1 MIKKGV
7 NFPDVEKK
15 PGEVWLNIGCGIVLL
30 KDFINVD
37 KYVTADFIQKSLNG
51 EFVANQTTLV
61 AKVEPGAEF
70 VEGDILS
77 LPFPDNYADYLEC
90 IDVVE
95 HLNYRDVPQAFSE
108 LYRVMK
114 PGGITKLMTGDW
126 DQVTRMWVEMSKSPY
141 DPLAY
146 GELSQLL
153 YGNQNHAGEYH
164 HAPFNAPYLERC
176 VQDAGWH
183 KYNLVRYGFGTSTY
197 PPFRSN
203 WSMVKIDQPFFLRS
217 DMLYVEAMK

>member
-1 MIKKGV
+1 MIKNGV
-7 NFPDVEKK
+7 NIPEIEKK
-15 PGEVWLNIGCGIVLL
+15 PGEIWLNIGCGIVLL

-51 EFVANQTTLV
+51 EFISNGVRLI

-70 VEGDILS
+70 VEGDILN

-95 HLNYRDVPQAFSE
+95 HLNYREVPKAFSE

-114 PGGITKLMTGDW
+114 PGGIIKLLTNDW
-126 DQVTRMWVEMSKSPY
+126 DQVARLWVAMSEHPY
-141 DPLAY
+141 DPESY
-146 GELSQLL
+146 VELTQLL
-153 YGNQNHAGEYH
+153 YGNQNHSGEYH
-164 HAPFNAPYLERC
+164 HAPFNAPYLEKC
-176 VQDAGWH
+176 VTDAGW
-183 KYNLVRYGFGTSTY
+183 KNYNLVRYAFGSSTY

-203 WSMVKIDQPFFLRS
+203 KTMVKTDQPFFLRS
-217 DMLYVEAMK
+217 DMLYVEAIK